1 MQIERGFRG
10 KLDDFLDVT
19 KSLSVKLTATGNAV
33 YDSCCFGVDINEKLS
48 DERYM
53 IFYNQT
59 NSPSGEI
66 TYRGQ
71 GNEHIYDLDLTALP
85 GEIVK
90 LVFTLSIDGEGTMG
104 EISSAKIEIMQ
115 SGNSVIE
122 LALSGK
128 DFKTEKAIIGLEI
141 YNKTVWRTN
150 VIARGFDGGLDALLM
165 NYGGE
170 LADEQ
175 PASNVQQQPH
185 SQPAQ
190 PVAEQ
195 IPQQVSPEPV
205 ATPAQSAPI
214 SLEKKLTD
222 KMMGKIS
229 LSKDKVNLEKH
240 VVSLSKCAAGLS
252 VKNGVDLGGL
262 VARVVVALDYS
273 GSMRHMYKS
282 GVVQQTINKLLPLG
296 LAFDDNGSVD
306 VFLFQSDYCRMPSL
320 DISNYETFV
329 NNVIMTSGYRMG
341 GTNYAPVLEAIVEG
355 ERGGFL
361 GRKIVS
367 EPIVND
373 YCPTFILFM
382 TDGSNADPGDTS
394 AIIKSSSEKNVFIQ
408 FIGIGNDEFKYLRKL
423 DDLRGRAR
431 DNTGFSS
438 MKDLVSVTDDE
449 LYANVLGQF
458 SEWLMGLR

>member
-10 KLDDFLDVT
+10 KLDDFLDET
-19 KSLSVKLTATGNAV
+19 KPLSVKLTATGNAV

-175 PASNVQQQPH
+175 PASSVQQQPH

-195 IPQQVSPEPV
+195 IPQQISPEPV

-222 KMMGKIS
+222 KMMDRIT
-229 LSKDKVNLEKH
+229 LPKDKENLENH
-240 VVSLSKCAAGLS
+240 IDS
-252 VKNGVDLGGL
+252 
-262 VARVVVALDYS
+262 
-273 GSMRHMYKS
+273 H
-282 GVVQQTINKLLPLG
+282 I
-296 LAFDDNGSVD
+296 
-306 VFLFQSDYCRMPSL
+306 FQ
-320 DISNYETFV
+320 
-329 NNVIMTSGYRMG
+329 
-341 GTNYAPVLEAIVEG
+341 
-355 ERGGFL
+355 
-361 GRKIVS
+361 
-367 EPIVND
+367 
-373 YCPTFILFM
+373 ILFFL
-382 TDGSNADPGDTS
+382 
-394 AIIKSSSEKNVFIQ
+394 KQ
-408 FIGIGNDEFKYLRKL
+408 
-423 DDLRGRAR
+423 
-431 DNTGFSS
+431 
-438 MKDLVSVTDDE
+438 
-449 LYANVLGQF
+449 
-458 SEWLMGLR
+458 